1 MARRPNYGQERA
13 ERQRRKAARRDER
26 VAARSERRQKNEPAD
41 DLAGVAL
48 ESPEQPATGGN
59 GANLPDDR
67 MAMLRIGNALKFLC
81 GADHPT
87 TRAVQRAAE
96 TGADDDIGH
105 ARTLFMQLSP
115 GNQCAALTIAGA
127 GQPPP
132 R

>member
-13 ERQRRKAARRDER
+13 ERQRKKAARRDER
-26 VAARSERRQKNEPAD
+26 LAAKSERRQKNAPAD
-41 DLAGVAL
+41 DPAGVAPENL
-48 ESPEQPATGGN
+48 ERPATDGN
-59 GANLPDDR
+59 SVGLPGDR
-67 MAMLRIGNALKFLC
+67 MAMVRVGHALRFLC

-115 GNQCAALTIAGA
+115 GNQCAALTMAGA
-127 GQPPP
+127 GQPP